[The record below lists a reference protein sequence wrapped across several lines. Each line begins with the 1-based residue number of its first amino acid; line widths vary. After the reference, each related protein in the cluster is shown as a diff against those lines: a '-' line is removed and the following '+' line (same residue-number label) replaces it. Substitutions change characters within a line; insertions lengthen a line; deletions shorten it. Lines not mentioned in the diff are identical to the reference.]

1 MFKVN
6 KKHHKIMED
15 KNYKKNPKAIKHM
28 TVQYLLKNQQ
38 MNWSRMEILTE
49 ELLNWS
55 LEMV

>member
-38 MNWSRMEILTE
+38 MNLSRMEILTE
-49 ELLNWS
+49 ELLF
-55 LEMV
+55 